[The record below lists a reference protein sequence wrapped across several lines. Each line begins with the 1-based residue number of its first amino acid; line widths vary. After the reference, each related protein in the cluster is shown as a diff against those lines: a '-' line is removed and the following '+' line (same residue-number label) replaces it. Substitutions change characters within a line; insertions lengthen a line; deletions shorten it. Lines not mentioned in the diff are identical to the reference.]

1 MYGLPRNFDASV
13 FVGQELSLVSFSAN
27 TINLVFD
34 DQHSITMESSFAYT
48 TSANT
53 AEIEQAI
60 PGISSGVMG
69 LLGKTV
75 VRAESHENGLLVL
88 SFEGGGV
95 ITCRDDSDDYESYHI
110 CIGEKQ
116 IDV

>member
-13 FVGQELSLVSFSAN
+13 FVGQELSLVSFSTN
-27 TINLVFD
+27 TVNLVFD
-34 DQHSITMESSFAYT
+34 DQHSITIESSFTYT

-53 AEIEQAI
+53 VEIAQAI
-60 PGISSGVMG
+60 PGIFSGVMG
-69 LLGKTV
+69 LIGKTV
-75 VRAESHENGLLVL
+75 IRAEAHANGLLVL
-88 SFEGGGV
+88 SFEGGGM

-110 CIGEKQ
+110 RIGQKQ